1 MTPEPLS
8 ADERLAWLRLART
21 PNVGPVTFHRLMQ
34 RFRSAQAALD
44 ALPALAKRG
53 GRIDPMTITSAQDV
67 AREEDA
73 CIRAGGVLLTLRDAA
88 YPRLL
93 ARLEHPPPVISVLG
107 DPACLAERCVALV
120 GARSASAI
128 GRRFAHDIARD
139 LSQAGFVVVSGLA
152 RGVDAAAHD
161 GSLAGGAATA
171 AVVAGGVDNI
181 YPPEHEGLRA
191 RIIERGAVVSE
202 RPFGRVPKAR
212 DFPRR
217 NGIISGLSE
226 GVVVIEAAERSGSL
240 ITARLAAEQGREV
253 MAAPGSP
260 LDPRAKGAN
269 RLIRDGAAL
278 IENARD
284 VRDVLDGARLS
295 ATFEPSQDYEDPPLD
310 EAAMDSAADAVRDR
324 VAELLSPTPTPRDD
338 IVRFAE
344 APAGA
349 VAAALVELELA
360 GRAIQLPGGLVASPS
375 SSDEGASA

>member
-8 ADERLAWLRLART
+8 AEERLAWLRLART
-21 PNVGPVTFHRLMQ
+21 PNVGPVTFHRLV
-34 RFRSAQAALD
+34 RRYRSAQAALD
-44 ALPALAKRG
+44 ALPALARRG
-53 GRIDPMTITSAQDV
+53 GRIDPLAIASADLV
-67 AREEDA
+67 KREEEVSA
-73 CIRAGGVLLTLRDAA
+73 KAGAQLLTLRDAA

-93 ARLEHPPPVISVLG
+93 ARLEHPPAVITVLG
-107 DPACLAERCVALV
+107 DAARLAQRSVALV

-139 LSQAGFVVVSGLA
+139 LSQADFLVVSGLA

-161 GSLAGGAATA
+161 GALKGDAGTV

-181 YPPEHEGLRA
+181 YPPENAALRA
-191 RIIERGAVVSE
+191 RIIEQGAVVSE

-240 ITARLAAEQGREV
+240 ITARLAGEQGREV

-269 RLIRDGAAL
+269 RLIREGAAL

-295 ATFEPSQDYEDPPLD
+295 ATFEPGQDYEDPPLD
-310 EAAMDSAADAVRDR
+310 EAALDEAADKVRDR

-338 IVRFAE
+338 VVRFSE
-344 APAGA
+344 APASA

-360 GRAIQLPGGLVASPS
+360 GRAVQLPGGFVVSS
-375 SSDEGASA
+375 SSDEGACA